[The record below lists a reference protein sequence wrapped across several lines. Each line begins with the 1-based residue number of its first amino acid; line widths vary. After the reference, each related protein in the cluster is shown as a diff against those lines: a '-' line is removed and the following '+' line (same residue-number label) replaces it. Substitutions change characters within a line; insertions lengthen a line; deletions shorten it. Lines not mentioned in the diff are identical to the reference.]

1 MNIGV
6 LFEIWRTKA
15 FTILFLAG
23 FLTSVA
29 RWFEVFLFSVIAW
42 KLTGNASIAAL
53 LIMLRLLGVAATGVT
68 FSLAGAFVVR
78 KKVVLGAS
86 LICSLCSLLVFV
98 YSQTGQNINV
108 FLLGLLSTVSGALW
122 SIDFS
127 FRRPMLADALPDDLI
142 SAGVS
147 LDVLSSHATRILG
160 PLFGGIFLTYFDLNA
175 GVFFLFLLYALSVFL
190 VSTQKEDALTTNTN
204 SYTQSLL
211 KVIGQT
217 RDDVNLLSV
226 ISLTFVFNI
235 FALPF
240 IALISLLLIEKF
252 NPNELYI
259 GMFTSLEGIG
269 ALFGGTAI
277 TVIAINKK
285 LISFISF
292 LAIILLCISLSASSS
307 SIYMYLLFIFIFGM
321 ATACYSA
328 LQSTIVYINSTPEL
342 RSSTFSLLTIAI
354 GCGALGSLNIYLMS
368 TFFTTEE
375 ISNIMAI
382 EGLLV
387 GLLFL
392 IVASV
397 RFPIYKF
404 FEK

>member
-1 MNIGV
+1 MNISI
-6 LFEIWRTKA
+6 LFEIWQTKA

-86 LICSLCSLLVFV
+86 LICSLFSLFVFV
-98 YSQTGQNINV
+98 YSQTGSNINV

-127 FRRPMLADALPDDLI
+127 FRRPMLADALPEDLI

-160 PLFGGIFLTYFDLNA
+160 PLFGGIFLTYFDLNV
-175 GVFFLFLLYALSVFL
+175 GVFFLFLLYALSFFL
-190 VSTQKEDALTTNTN
+190 VSTQKEDTLTNN
-204 SYTQSLL
+204 STSYIQSLL
-211 KVIGQT
+211 KVIRQT

-226 ISLTFVFNI
+226 VSLTFVFNI

-259 GMFTSLEGIG
+259 GLFTSLEGIG
-269 ALFGGTAI
+269 ALLGGTAI

-328 LQSTIVYINSTPEL
+328 LQSTIIYMNSTPEL

-368 TFFTTEE
+368 AFFTTEE

-382 EGLLV
+382 EGILV
-387 GLLFL
+387 GLFFIIIAL
-392 IVASV
+392 V
-397 RFPIYKF
+397 RFPSSKF

>member
-1 MNIGV
+1 MNISI
-6 LFEIWRTKA
+6 LFEIWQTKA

-86 LICSLCSLLVFV
+86 LICSLFSLFVFV
-98 YSQTGQNINV
+98 YSQTGSNINV

-127 FRRPMLADALPDDLI
+127 FRRPMLADALPEDLI

-160 PLFGGIFLTYFDLNA
+160 PLFGGIFLTYFDLNV
-175 GVFFLFLLYALSVFL
+175 GVFFLFLLYALSFFL
-190 VSTQKEDALTTNTN
+190 VSTQKEDTLTNNTT

-211 KVIGQT
+211 KVIRQT
-217 RDDVNLLSV
+217 RDNVNLLSV
-226 ISLTFVFNI
+226 VSLTFVFNI

-259 GMFTSLEGIG
+259 GLFTSLEGIG
-269 ALFGGTAI
+269 ALLGGTAI
-277 TVIAINKK
+277 TVIVINKK

-328 LQSTIVYINSTPEL
+328 LQSTIIYMNSTPEL

-368 TFFTTEE
+368 AFFTTEE

-382 EGLLV
+382 EGILV
-387 GLLFL
+387 GLFFIIIAL
-392 IVASV
+392 V
-397 RFPIYKF
+397 RFPSSKF

>member
-1 MNIGV
+1 MNISI
-6 LFEIWRTKA
+6 LFEIWQTKA

-86 LICSLCSLLVFV
+86 LICSLFSLFVFV
-98 YSQTGQNINV
+98 YSQTGSNINV

-160 PLFGGIFLTYFDLNA
+160 PLFGGIFLTYFDLNV
-175 GVFFLFLLYALSVFL
+175 GVFFLFLLYALSFFL
-190 VSTQKEDALTTNTN
+190 VSTQKEDTLTNNTT

-211 KVIGQT
+211 KVIRQT
-217 RDDVNLLSV
+217 RDNVNLLSV
-226 ISLTFVFNI
+226 VSLTFVFNI

-259 GMFTSLEGIG
+259 GLFTSLEGIG
-269 ALFGGTAI
+269 ALLGGTAI
-277 TVIAINKK
+277 TVVVINKK

-328 LQSTIVYINSTPEL
+328 LQSTIIYMNSTPEL

-368 TFFTTEE
+368 AFFTTEE

-382 EGLLV
+382 EGILL
-387 GLLFL
+387 GLFFIIIAL
-392 IVASV
+392 V
-397 RFPIYKF
+397 RFPSSKF